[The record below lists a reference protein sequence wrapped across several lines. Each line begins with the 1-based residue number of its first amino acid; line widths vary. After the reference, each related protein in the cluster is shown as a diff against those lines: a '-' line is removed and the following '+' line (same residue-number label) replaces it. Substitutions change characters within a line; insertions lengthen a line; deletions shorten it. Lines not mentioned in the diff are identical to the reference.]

1 MMNPRQIAPLSLL
14 LLAACGTD
22 DDNSDDTGTD
32 VGSDVQ
38 EVGDAGDAGPD
49 TVADADVSPDTD
61 ASPDVDPGPE
71 PGSPVVVDDLAER
84 IPEGSD
90 GNVSV
95 YQIEDEAQIRPG
107 MSAQAMVGD
116 WILESDRGV
125 FVVEGE
131 DRTMSPCPW
140 GGSVID
146 AIYIDESG
154 TAWEE
159 TVGEICP
166 MINLGQTFAGH
177 EFEILEDGS
186 EGRALLAVTGEMQ
199 QLDFLNIEAMAS
211 GFLGGLSLSIAL
223 DPGRVRPIT
232 MTVYYALTPGSHTL
246 RVLTAFR
253 NDGEETEY
261 MAAGHLLRPGGT
273 GVFFNPLNAVG
284 GYGYESLGADNL
296 TATPVSFTAYTH
308 ETASWAYVPDPVEGL
323 GSDLP
328 VGGGSA
334 AVAGVTA
341 ALVGTTDLLGVLLA
355 QEPALPTVRGV
366 ISLEPGDTA
375 LVGHNFVVGD
385 GSLATTID
393 AAYAALEVPTATLG
407 GFVRDSAGD
416 PVAGVRVTA
425 VDAEARGLNQALT
438 GDDGSYELQVP
449 AGFTYEVRAHASDRD
464 GVAAD
469 LVTPSAAEELTVDID
484 TEDPGSLTVN
494 VTTPDGSPTAARLTV
509 ICPEGCQRPLGAEV
523 DLIVDDLPG
532 DFQALVPVPPSGTA
546 SVSLPP
552 GSYTVVVSRGL
563 EWSLWPS
570 DAHLSGGLPLEV
582 VSGGATELDAEI
594 AHVVDTSG
602 AISGDF
608 HVHALASSDSS
619 VANEDRLWSFV
630 SDGLDVIVSTDH
642 DYIVDF
648 APIIAAEGIQAEL
661 ASFIGAE
668 ITTSSYGHINAFPL
682 EVDDDH
688 RTGGALDWGDGADLT
703 LIPADVYGWANEFP
717 GEQVVQI
724 NHPEGTGTINGMD
737 ADVLVGAS
745 RFTAEQLG
753 MPEQPANPAVPWD
766 TGFWSDDFTAIELA
780 NGLNR
785 ASFWTRAR
793 WWLTMIGR
801 GFHPTGTAVTDTH
814 KLYSDI
820 GGVPRTFA
828 FVSEAADTVETMDA
842 AEYLA
847 SINAGRTIGTNG
859 PFFRAVLST
868 DAGDTATFGDTITN
882 GAGLTLDVTI
892 DIPEWMRVDRIDLY
906 TNVTE
911 GIYSRRGGENSDE
924 IPPSFSVP
932 VTLEEADLVVAEAGT
947 VEHRH
952 YVKTVSIPLEFDTD
966 GYVVVMLRGIGEDT
980 ATLWPVVPRRSET
993 PFAFSNP
1000 IFVDADGGG
1009 YNTYPL
1015 QGLLDEVLAQKGL
1028 GLPGDLEDG
1037 WSREAWHQPG
1047 MGHGH
1052 DHGWS
1057 VGVEQ
1062 EFWTREWAAALVER
1076 MSCGE

>member
-1 MMNPRQIAPLSLL
+1 MNSRGIAPFSLL
-14 LLAACGTD
+14 LLVACGTD
-22 DDNSDDTGTD
+22 DDNTGDTGTD
-32 VGSDVQ
+32 AGSDVA
-38 EVGDAGDAGPD
+38 EVGDTDGGLDTDAGS
-49 TVADADVSPDTD
+49 DADVGDTGPSPGDLVEIDLTD
-61 ASPDVDPGPE
+61 LLPE
-71 PGSPVVVDDLAER
+71 EA
-84 IPEGSD
+84 D

-95 YQIEDEAQIRPG
+95 YQIESADQLRSG

-116 WILESDRGV
+116 WVLESDRGF

-146 AIYIDESG
+146 AIYTDEDG
-154 TAWEE
+154 QAWEE

-177 EFEILEDGS
+177 EFEIMEDGS

-211 GFLGGLSLSIAL
+211 GFLGGLSLNIAL
-223 DPGRVRPIT
+223 NPGFVRPVS

-253 NDGEETEY
+253 NDGDETQY
-261 MAAGHLLRPGGT
+261 MAVGHLLRPGGT

-284 GYGYESLGADNL
+284 GYGYQALGPDNL

-308 ETASWAYVPDPVEGL
+308 ETASWAYVPDPIEGL
-323 GSDLP
+323 GSSSSPLP

-341 ALVGTTDLLGVLLA
+341 ALIGTTDLLGVLLA
-355 QEPALPTVRGV
+355 QEAALPTVRG
-366 ISLEPGDTA
+366 IIGLEPGA
-375 LVGHNFVVGD
+375 VEFVGHNFVVGG
-385 GSLATTID
+385 GSLATTVD
-393 AAYAALEVPTATLG
+393 AAYEALGVPTATIG
-407 GFVRDSAGD
+407 GFVRDGSGD
-416 PVAGVRVTA
+416 PVSGVRVTA
-425 VDAEARGLNQALT
+425 IDEESRGLNQALT
-438 GDDGSYELQVP
+438 GADGSYELLVP
-449 AGFTYEVRAHASDRD
+449 AGFTYELRAHASDRD
-464 GVAAD
+464 GVAGE
-469 LVTPSAAEELTVDID
+469 LVSPAAAEALSVDID
-484 TEDPGSLTVN
+484 TEDPGLLTVN

-509 ICPEGCQRPLGAEV
+509 ICPENCPRPLGAEV
-523 DLIVDDLPG
+523 DLIVDELPG

-570 DAHLSGGLPLEV
+570 DSHITNGEPLEIA
-582 VSGGATELDAEI
+582 SGDSVEFDAEI

-608 HVHALASSDSS
+608 HVHAVSSSDSS
-619 VANEDRLWSFV
+619 VANDDRLWSFV
-630 SDGLDVIVSTDH
+630 ADGLDVIVSTDH

-661 ASFIGAE
+661 ASFVGAE

-682 EVDDDH
+682 EVDDSH
-688 RTGGALDWGDGADLT
+688 RTGGALDWGAGADLT
-703 LIPADVYGWANEFP
+703 LIPADVYDWANEFP

-766 TGFWSDDFTAIELA
+766 TGFWSDDFTAMELA

-785 ASFWTRAR
+785 ADFWVRTR

-828 FVSEAADTVETMDA
+828 FVSEGTDTVETMDS
-842 AEYLA
+842 AEYIA

-859 PFFRAVLST
+859 PFFRAELRT
-868 DAGDTATFGDTITN
+868 DAGDSASFGDTIAN
-882 GAGLTLDVTI
+882 GEGLTLEVAI
-892 DIPEWMRVDRIDLY
+892 DIPEWMLVDRIDLY

-932 VTLEEADLVVAEAGT
+932 VELTAEDLLVASSGT

-966 GYVVVMLRGIGEDT
+966 GYVIVMLRGIGEDT

-993 PFAFSNP
+993 PLAFSNP

-1009 YNTYPL
+1009 YDVFPL
-1015 QGLLDEVLAQKGL
+1015 QGVLDEVLAQKGL
-1028 GLPGDLEDG
+1028 GLPEEADEG
-1037 WSREAWHQPG
+1037 WTRERWHEPG
-1047 MGHGH
+1047 MGHDH

-1057 VGVEQ
+1057 TGVDQ

-1076 MSCGE
+1076 MSCGN